1 MESAYERQRV
11 SVQSLQ
17 GCATERLLRGRD
29 VFRLVTLSRTTVWR
43 RVREGTFPA
52 PVSLGS
58 TRIAWR
64 ESDIAAWMAAQ
75 RLTTDMAPLV
85 RTATRVRTQLSQ

>member
-1 MESAYERQRV
+1 MESAYARYPTGFQRP
-11 SVQSLQ
+11 Q
-17 GCATERLLRGRD
+17 GAGTVGRLLKSRD

-52 PVSLGS
+52 PVSLGT

-75 RLTTDMAPLV
+75 KLTTEGAPLDPDGH
-85 RTATRVRTQLSQ
+85 

>member
-1 MESAYERQRV
+1 MESAFERPPTSSQAP
-11 SVQSLQ
+11 Q
-17 GCATERLLRGRD
+17 ATVTTGRLLKGRD

-52 PVSLGS
+52 PVSLGT

-64 ESDIAAWMAAQ
+64 EGDIAAWMAAQ
-75 RLTTDMAPLV
+75 KLTTDGPAQGQD
-85 RTATRVRTQLSQ
+85 RH

>member
-1 MESAYERQRV
+1 MELAQDRHGTGFLESQPTN
-11 SVQSLQ
+11 
-17 GCATERLLRGRD
+17 GMGRLLKGRD
-29 VFRLVTLSRTTVWR
+29 VFRLVTLSRTTIWR

-64 ESDIAAWMAAQ
+64 ESDIAAWMASQ
-75 RLTTDMAPLV
+75 KLTTEVQSQNKGTAAVAP
-85 RTATRVRTQLSQ
+85 S

>member
-1 MESAYERQRV
+1 MEPMHERPYTAQEPRAA
-11 SVQSLQ
+11 
-17 GCATERLLRGRD
+17 ATGRLLRGRD

-43 RVREGTFPA
+43 RVRDGTFPA
-52 PVSLGS
+52 PLSLGT

-75 RLTTDMAPLV
+75 KSTTEG
-85 RTATRVRTQLSQ
+85 QSQAKDRH

>member
-1 MESAYERQRV
+1 MESAYERYPTGPNKPHGAGTV
-11 SVQSLQ
+11 
-17 GCATERLLRGRD
+17 GRLLKGRD
-29 VFRLVTLSRTTVWR
+29 VFQLVTLSRTTVWR

-52 PVSLGS
+52 PVSLGT

-75 RLTTDMAPLV
+75 KLTTEGVPLDHDGH
-85 RTATRVRTQLSQ
+85 